1 MRYAVTGAA
10 GFIGSHL
17 AETLVA
23 AGHEVVGLD
32 SFSDYYD
39 PALKEENARGLD
51 VRRVD
56 LGADPVDFA
65 GFDAVFHLAGQPGAR
80 SFGHVFPDYL
90 WRNLLA
96 TQRVFEAAVEAE
108 VPVVWASSSSVY
120 GDAERYPTP
129 EDVEPRPNNPYGV
142 TKLSCE
148 HLHDTYE
155 RVFGLRAVALRYFTV
170 YGPRQRPDM
179 AFHRFF
185 TAAMRNQTVTVYGDG
200 RQTRDF
206 TFVSDAVGGTIA
218 ASARG
223 TPGGVYNIGGGSRV
237 ELLDVFE
244 LIGRITGRPL
254 RLDMTEP
261 QAGDMRDTYADT
273 ARARADL
280 GFAPAVTLE
289 QGLRA
294 QFQWMT
300 EAGLFNE

>member
-1 MRYAVTGAA
+1 VRYAVTGAA

-23 AGHEVVGLD
+23 VGHEVVGLD

-39 PALKEENARGLD
+39 AALKEENARDLD

-56 LGADPVDFA
+56 LGADPIDFS

-96 TQRVFEAAVEAE
+96 TQRVFEAAVEAD

-129 EDVEPRPNNPYGV
+129 EGLVPRPNNPYGV

-179 AFHRFF
+179 AFARMV
-185 TAAMRNQTVTVYGDG
+185 AAAARDEEFELYGDG
-200 RQTRDF
+200 SQSRSF
-206 TFVSDAVGGTIA
+206 TYVADVVDATIRALEAPPAIYNVGGGEEYTMRDALALLGEIA
-218 ASARG
+218 GRPVRVRYGPAQTGDNRRTRADTTRIEQAIGWRAMTPLREGLAAHLSWASARVG
-223 TPGGVYNIGGGSRV
+223 T
-237 ELLDVFE
+237 
-244 LIGRITGRPL
+244 
-254 RLDMTEP
+254 
-261 QAGDMRDTYADT
+261 A
-273 ARARADL
+273 
-280 GFAPAVTLE
+280 
-289 QGLRA
+289 
-294 QFQWMT
+294 
-300 EAGLFNE
+300 